1 MVAKKTVK
9 EKSLSATKNNNSSDM
24 DLLLQYCHDINRWA
38 DSWKFDEPDVK
49 IGKAIVEEFKKF
61 LIYKIKQGRA
71 KSTINTHQRYL
82 WALGGELISQL
93 NYDETERALSA
104 RELIL
109 EYVDYSGGPYWRHAY
124 DEADH
129 DKFDSVCRQLFKF
142 MTTYSD

>member
-1 MVAKKTVK
+1 MVTKKMVK
-9 EKSLSATKNNNSSDM
+9 EKPQSSVKNNHSSDM

-38 DSWKFDEPDVK
+38 DSWKIDEPDVE
-49 IGKAIVEEFKKF
+49 IGKAIVEEFKPF
-61 LIYKIKQGRA
+61 LLYKIQQGRA
-71 KSTINTHQRYL
+71 KSTIRTHQRYL

-109 EYVDYSGGPYWRHAY
+109 EYIDQSGGPYWHHAY

-129 DKFDSVCRQLFKF
+129 EKFDSVCRQLFKF
-142 MTTYSD
+142 MTVNSG